1 MTDATQNRGVLKEHT
16 NSGRFVR
23 ENAELVNLADI
34 MGNAVDVSGA
44 LISMNLE
51 HSKIHQGYGWNISI
65 ESPSIAAAASYY
77 ILFRVVSGVAHL
89 RSYDVSVSEG
99 PAIVRL
105 FESPTITAVGTAVN
119 IRNRNRAASDENGV
133 DVYTEPTVTADGTR
147 LETDFI
153 PSDGN
158 KSGGSAGSFY
168 EEWVLNQTDYILK
181 ITNNN
186 NIAITAVINAFWYSS
201 PPIL

>member
-1 MTDATQNRGVLKEHT
+1 MSDDGRNRAVMGGKVFRNDLSVLSWPDTLTNATDA
-16 NSGRFVR
+16 
-23 ENAELVNLADI
+23 
-34 MGNAVDVSGA
+34 SGA

-65 ESPSIAAAASYY
+65 ESSSIASAESYY

-186 NIAITAVINAFWYSS
+186 NNAITAVINAFWYSS
-201 PPIL
+201 PPLL